1 LLLSRF
7 VPRYSGPR
15 AGAAPA
21 GAHRGEPY
29 WRRADVADLH
39 SVDRWRRMGM
49 ELVAGALEAPAKV
62 VTKRG
67 VAAAAAAGG
76 GGKGGKR
83 ALPASIDDASEFYG
97 GDDDGDDDEE
107 GEDGEEGGGGT
118 ATGVFALPARPDAPA
133 PASSS
138 VDARLRQME
147 ADRTTTRLYGP
158 WQVRPA
164 PPPPEAAAPGVVPGR
179 SAYGSVD
186 VPPLAA
192 SLPPGTAHV
201 RGRGVLAA
209 ARALGVDAAPAVVGF
224 VGGRGRR
231 LPDVDGAVVLG
242 QHAAAV
248 AAAAAE
254 AEAARELAVEARARA
269 DAETAWRRL
278 LSAGLARVRLGAE
291 HHGGGRGGGGGG
303 GGGLGGVGVGGGGEK
318 EEEEEEK
325 AKKKDDNKS
334 KQSKAPTDNDANNG
348 KDGADDDSADRGGGG
363 GRARVEVETI

>member
-1 LLLSRF
+1 
-7 VPRYSGPR
+7 
-15 AGAAPA
+15 
-21 GAHRGEPY
+21 
-29 WRRADVADLH
+29 
-39 SVDRWRRMGM
+39 
-49 ELVAGALEAPAKV
+49 
-62 VTKRG
+62 
-67 VAAAAAAGG
+67 
-76 GGKGGKR
+76 
-83 ALPASIDDASEFYG
+83 
-97 GDDDGDDDEE
+97 
-107 GEDGEEGGGGT
+107 
-118 ATGVFALPARPDAPA
+118 
-133 PASSS
+133 
-138 VDARLRQME
+138 ME

-291 HHGGGRGGGGGG
+291 HHGGGRGGGGG
-303 GGGLGGVGVGGGGEK
+303 LGGVGVGGGGEK

-325 AKKKDDNKS
+325 AKKKNDNKS

-348 KDGADDDSADRGGGG
+348 KDGADDDPADQGGGG